1 MLNFEIFKITPIK
14 GYCMREQLYTIQA
27 SDLDAISPHII
38 PHAVTALESGQIIY
52 CPQYPFT
59 LHQDERKLLSDSILH
74 PKHKNIS
81 YDYKKNKIAGL
92 AHSSSDLSNLASSF
106 MHRFAEYAQQLIST
120 LIPQYQTHLIW
131 GRTSYRPAE
140 IKNRKTSKRKDDT
153 RIHVDAFPATP
164 VNGLRILR
172 VFCNINPHHKPRVWE
187 TGEPFN
193 QVMKTFAPNI
203 PVYSAMR
210 AKFLKWIKAT
220 KTLRTH
226 YDHLMLHLHDQMK
239 LDDHYQHSLK
249 KQRIDFPAETTWIVY
264 TDTVSHAALGGQF
277 LLEQT
282 FYLPVSAMENAS
294 LSPLKQWETLKGN
307 LTHGH

>member
-1 MLNFEIFKITPIK
+1 MNEPLF
-14 GYCMREQLYTIQA
+14 TIPA
-27 SDLDAISPHII
+27 SNLDAIATHSIQQ
-38 PHAVTALESGQIIY
+38 AVTALESGQIIY

-59 LHQDERKLLSDSILH
+59 LLQDEKILLSDSILH

-81 YDYKKNKIAGL
+81 YDYKKDKIAGL
-92 AHSSSDLSNLASSF
+92 ANTSSDLSRLASSF
-106 MHRFAEYAQQLIST
+106 MRRFAEYAQQLITT
-120 LIPQYQTHLIW
+120 LIPQYQTDLIW

-172 VFCNINPHHKPRVWE
+172 VFCNINPHHKPRIWE
-187 TGEPFN
+187 TGESFN
-193 QVMKTFAPNI
+193 QVMKTFAANI
-203 PVYSAMR
+203 PAYSPMR
-210 AKFLKWIKAT
+210 AKLLKWIKAT
-220 KTLRTH
+220 KTYRTH

-249 KQRIDFPAETTWIVY
+249 KQRIEFPAESTWIVY
-264 TDTVSHAALGGQF
+264 TDSVSHAALGGQY

-282 FYLPVSAMENAS
+282 FYLPISAMENAS
-294 LSPLKQWETLKGN
+294 LSPLKQWESLKGN
-307 LTHGH
+307 LTNGH